1 MKFFNILFIISTFLF
16 LQGCKKVEL
25 AEIKSTGEGIDATSF
40 RLVTPSSPDSI
51 VLNAATTNKMVS
63 FSWGA
68 AKKGVNAP
76 ITYKLVATLKSV
88 NNFSS
93 PILSIASES
102 QGTATTAAVSYQQ
115 IDDALKNSGI
125 AAGAR
130 AELLWSVVAD
140 NGDVTVLPNNA
151 HTLIVYRMK
160 DGASPF
166 YLLGPASS
174 TSSVELSPS
183 STTDQLKFNWTKSN
197 PASGGAAIKYR
208 VVFTKA
214 DGSSLFSVASNNT
227 GTDTLLSISHKQFN
241 DSLVKYGYGD
251 FSVNPVLKWTVA
263 ATSGTWT
270 QVSEYIND
278 FSVSRLIKYV
288 YPQALNVAG
297 NFQGWSPATAPQ
309 LVAMTPAGGPYS
321 EYAGFIDFG
330 NNTPEFKIVKGN
342 DWSAGDY
349 GMVDATTIGNGSNFS
364 LASGGVY
371 LFKVN
376 TTAMSW
382 SATKITS
389 FGLIGDATGSWDV
402 DKDMTYDAATQKWSI
417 TLPLTAGAIKFRA
430 NDGWDINL
438 GDDGPDGMLELGA
451 ANIPIAS
458 AGTYTVTLSVNNGGN
473 WRYSVI
479 RN

>member
-1 MKFFNILFIISTFLF
+1 MKTLLYILPLF
-16 LQGCKKVEL
+16 ALVLGSCKKSNFSDMTP
-25 AEIKSTGEGIDATSF
+25 KGEG
-40 RLVTPSSPDSI
+40 LVGFTLKSPGTGTKLS
-51 VLNAATTNKMVS
+51 LNAATPNSTIN
-63 FSWGA
+63 FSWNESKPGLHTL
-68 AKKGVNAP
+68 P
-76 ITYKLVATLKSV
+76 TYTLVAVRRT
-88 NNFSS
+88 NEAANFDTPLIQFDAGANTS
-93 PILSIASES
+93 LAL
-102 QGTATTAAVSYQQ
+102 TTKQ
-115 IDDALKNSGI
+115 IDDALKAKGV
-125 AAGAR
+125 ADGALS
-130 AELLWSVVAD
+130 ELLWSVKAT
-140 NGDVTVLPNNA
+140 NGDVT
-151 HTLIVYRMK
+151 IVAQNQFFIDITRMK

-166 YLLGPASS
+166 FLLGPASS
-174 TSSVELSPS
+174 TSSVELTPS
-183 STTDQLKFNWTKSN
+183 STTDLLKFNWTKSN
-197 PASGGAAIKYR
+197 PAMGGAAIKYK
-208 VVFTKA
+208 VTFTKT
-214 DGSSLFSVASNNT
+214 DGSPLFSVASNNT
-227 GTDTLLSISHKQFN
+227 GIDTLLSISHKQFN
-241 DSLVKYGYGD
+241 DSLVKYGYAD
-251 FSVNPVLKWTVA
+251 FSVNPVLKWTAA

-309 LVAMTPAGGPYS
+309 LVAMTSVGGPYS

-342 DWSAGDY
+342 DWNAGDY

-382 SATKITS
+382 SATKIIS
-389 FGLIGDATGSWDV
+389 FGLIGDATGSWEV

-417 TLPLTAGAIKFRA
+417 TLPLTTGAIKFRA

-451 ANIPIAS
+451 ANISIAS

-473 WRYSVI
+473 WRYSVV

>member
-1 MKFFNILFIISTFLF
+1 MKTLLYILSFFALVLGS
-16 LQGCKKVEL
+16 CKKTEFNEMT
-25 AEIKSTGEGIDATSF
+25 AKGEG
-40 RLVTPSSPDSI
+40 LVGFTLKTPGTGTKLS
-51 VLNAATTNKMVS
+51 LNAATPNSTIT
-63 FSWGA
+63 FSWNESKPGLHTL
-68 AKKGVNAP
+68 P
-76 ITYKLVATLKSV
+76 TYTLVAVRRT
-88 NNFSS
+88 NEAANFDTPLIQFDAGSNTS
-93 PILSIASES
+93 LVL
-102 QGTATTAAVSYQQ
+102 TTKQ
-115 IDDALKNSGI
+115 IDDALKAKNI
-125 AAGAR
+125 ADGALS
-130 AELLWSVVAD
+130 ELLWSVKAT
-140 NGDVTVLPNNA
+140 NGDVT
-151 HTLIVYRMK
+151 IVAQNQFFIDITRMK

-174 TSSVELSPS
+174 TSSIELSPS
-183 STTDQLKFNWTKSN
+183 STTDLLKFNWTKSN
-197 PASGGAAIKYR
+197 PANGGAAIKYR

-214 DGSSLFSVASNNT
+214 DGSTLFSVASNNT
-227 GTDTLLSISHKQFN
+227 GTDTLLSINHKQFN

-309 LVAMTPAGGPYS
+309 LVAMTPVGGPYS

-349 GMVDATTIGNGSNFS
+349 GMVDATTIGNGGNFN

-402 DKDMTYDAATQKWSI
+402 DKDMTYDATTQKWSI

-438 GDDGPDGMLELGA
+438 GDDGPDGMLEMNGS
-451 ANIPIAS
+451 NISVAS

-473 WRYSVI
+473 WRYSVL